1 MTELPAIEINL
12 FSDAYKTL
20 KSVFADA
27 KALLNIPGEE
37 REKYRRALDET
48 FTLLDSGILLVYS
61 RLGDILIAARQDN
74 SDGGRNHLVKQLAA
88 LGNVEAWE
96 TLNRD
101 VRLCRNLRET
111 SREMEGLFRRLR
123 GKLSVQDQA
132 GLELLIRALLEG
144 EGRLADWIGL
154 KLQSLSALTDK
165 AKSNPDQVIKVLENT
180 REALRTERMKLIR
193 LQTEMYDLI

>member
-1 MTELPAIEINL
+1 MTELPPIELNL

-27 KALLNIPGEE
+27 RSLLNIPRED
-37 REKYRRALDET
+37 REKYRRVLDET
-48 FTLLDSGILLVYS
+48 FTLLDSAILLVYS
-61 RLGDILIAARQDN
+61 RLGDIVIAARQDD
-74 SDGGRNHLVKQLAA
+74 SDAGRIELVKELAA

-111 SREMEGLFRRLR
+111 SREMEGLFKRLR

-132 GLELLIRALLEG
+132 GLDLLIRALLEG

-154 KLQSLSALTDK
+154 KLQSLSALATN
-165 AKSNPDQVIKVLENT
+165 ARSNPDQVVTILENT